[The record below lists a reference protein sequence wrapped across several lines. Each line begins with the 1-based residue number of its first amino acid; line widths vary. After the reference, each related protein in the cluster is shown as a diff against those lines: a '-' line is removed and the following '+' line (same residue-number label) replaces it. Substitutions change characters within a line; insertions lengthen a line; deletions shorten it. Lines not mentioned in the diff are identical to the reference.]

1 MPETDSNLDPSPAL
15 KAALERA
22 YAPPA
27 IPATFDR
34 GVLAHARRERTA
46 WQRRRLVFLAAG
58 PLAAAACLAFGVFV
72 TLPALRPA
80 AQPAS
85 PAGASS
91 ELAFD
96 DRTAGPLAG
105 GNARANSESRG
116 LERMGKS
123 ELAADDFNGDGLV
136 DIIDALVLARDI
148 DGGQG
153 RDLNADGRIDRTDI
167 DHLAARAVKLPGGA
181 S

>member
-1 MPETDSNLDPSPAL
+1 MPEIDSNLDPSPAL

-27 IPATFDR
+27 IPAAFDL

-46 WQRRRLVFLAAG
+46 SQRRRLVFLAAG

-80 AQPAS
+80 AQPS
-85 PAGASS
+85 SVGEASS
-91 ELAFD
+91 GLAFD
-96 DRTAGPLAG
+96 DRAAKSLAA
-105 GNARANSESRG
+105 GNARADGDSLG
-116 LERMGKS
+116 LERFSKNES
-123 ELAADDFNGDGLV
+123 VADDFNGDGLV
-136 DIIDALVLARDI
+136 DIIDALMLARDI

>member
-1 MPETDSNLDPSPAL
+1 MPETGSNLDPSPAL

-27 IPATFDR
+27 IPAAFDV
-34 GVLAHARRERTA
+34 GVLARARRERTA
-46 WQRRRLVFLAAG
+46 SQRRRLVFLAAG

-72 TLPALRPA
+72 TLPALRPTV
-80 AQPAS
+80 QPAS
-85 PAGASS
+85 PAEAMSG
-91 ELAFD
+91 LAFD
-96 DRTAGPLAG
+96 DRAAKSLAAENGRARG
-105 GNARANSESRG
+105 GALG
-116 LERMGKS
+116 LERFDKS
-123 ELAADDFNGDGLV
+123 ERIADDFNGDGLV
-136 DIIDALVLARDI
+136 DIIDALMLARDI
-148 DGGQG
+148 DNGQG